1 MGLAVMVG
9 RFILMALN
17 TVFVILGICLVL
29 AGVIVRYLG
38 DQIIS
43 LIKPAL
49 NQVNAFSSITGYT
62 AELDTTVGSFDIQEI
77 LMQNSIAFIAV
88 GTILGAVAIFGCVG
102 ACCGLR
108 ILLFVYGIMLCI
120 IVAAQLMAIGIVAG
134 RYDHY
139 RGEAI
144 SYINTKAETEYRG
157 TNASDV
163 FSLLVNCVQ
172 MNLKC
177 CGVTNYTDWHKA
189 KNWDRNQDYYP
200 YELDVNTKPMPKP
213 FEIPVACCQMKVP
226 YPSISPKDV
235 NCAKTP
241 TTDNSWFGV
250 ACFSFIE
257 QKIKEYELYAILS
270 AAGLILVQVLIIA
283 ASFLVWKK
291 LGKD

>member
-1 MGLAVMVG
+1 MGIAVTAA
-9 RFILMALN
+9 RFILMILN
-17 TVFVILGICLVL
+17 TVFVVLGICLVL

-38 DQIIS
+38 DQIIQ
-43 LIKPAL
+43 LISPAL
-49 NQVNAFSSITGYT
+49 NQINAFSSITGYT
-62 AELDTTVGSFDIQEI
+62 AELTTTTNGFDIQAI
-77 LMQNSIAFIAV
+77 LVENSIAFIAI
-88 GTILGAVAIFGCVG
+88 GTILGAIAIFGCVG

-120 IVAAQLMAIGIVAG
+120 IVAAQLLAIGIVAG
-134 RYDHY
+134 RYDFY

-144 SYINTKAETEYRG
+144 TYINKAAETEYRG

-189 KNWDRNQDYYP
+189 KNWDRTQDYYP
-200 YELDVNTKPMPKP
+200 FELNVNTSPMPKP
-213 FEIPVACCQMKVP
+213 FEIPVACCQMKLP
-226 YPSISPKDV
+226 YPSITPIDV
-235 NCAKTP
+235 NCTSTP
-241 TTDNSWFGV
+241 TTANSFYNV
-250 ACFSFIE
+250 ACFTFIE

-270 AAGLILVQVLIIA
+270 TAGLILVQVLIII
-283 ASFLVWKK
+283 ASFLIWKK